1 MNKSAKGSKKAK
13 RANVNLNGG
22 TRAETE
28 SDVLVRR
35 AETEMAQRSS
45 RQRSNT
51 DADHIEDRR
60 DK

>member
-1 MNKSAKGSKKAK
+1 MNKSAKSAKKPK
-13 RANVNLNGG
+13 RANVNISGG
-22 TRAETE
+22 ARAETE

-35 AETEMAQRSS
+35 AETETAQRSS